1 MMIQM
6 TMMLRADQEG
16 VILLHGLARTSR
28 SMERLADQL
37 RAEGFT
43 VVNVDYPSRVAR
55 IEVLS
60 EQTITAALER
70 RALQG
75 CPKIHFVTHSMG
87 GILLRQYLANHTEPR
102 LGRVVMLAPPNQGS
116 EVVDRIGSW
125 KLFQWVN
132 GPAGRELGTS
142 SRALPNRLGRVEF
155 ECGVIAGDRSINGIN
170 SLMIPG
176 RDDGKV
182 SIART
187 RVEGMKDHL
196 IVHAT
201 HPGIM
206 KHPVAIQQ
214 TVRFLKTGS
223 FESTSSQGRP
233 THCNHQ

>member
-6 TMMLRADQEG
+6 TMMVRANPEG
-16 VILLHGLARTSR
+16 VVLLHGLARSSR
-28 SMERLADQL
+28 SMERLADRL
-37 RAEGFT
+37 RAEGFA
-43 VVNVDYPSRVAR
+43 VVNMDYPSRVAR

-60 EQTITAALER
+60 EQTISAALKR
-70 RALQG
+70 PALQG

-142 SRALPNRLGRVEF
+142 SNALPSRLGRVEF

-182 SIART
+182 SITRT
-187 RVEGMKDHL
+187 RVEGMKEHL
-196 IVHAT
+196 IIPAT
-201 HPGIM
+201 HPGIL
-206 KHPVAIQQ
+206 KHPVVIQQ
-214 TVRFLKTGS
+214 TIHFLKTGT
-223 FESTSSQGRP
+223 FESVSSP
-233 THCNHQ
+233 TRSKQYNHQ